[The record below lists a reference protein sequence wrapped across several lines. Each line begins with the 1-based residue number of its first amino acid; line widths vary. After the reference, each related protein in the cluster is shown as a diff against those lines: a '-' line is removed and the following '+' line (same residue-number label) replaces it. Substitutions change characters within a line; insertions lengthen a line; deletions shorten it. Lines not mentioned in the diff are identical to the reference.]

1 MQSRFIQIKYC
12 SNILIIPELLF
23 VGVSGV
29 SAVLLGGSAW
39 RFCSAVLLGGSSRR
53 ARRFFSPP
61 FTICRRMLF
70 CLSCF
75 AGCVNPDVA
84 RVASLNGFIYKF
96 VIHYS

>member
-29 SAVLLGGSAW
+29 
-39 RFCSAVLLGGSSRR
+39 SAVLLGGSSRR

>member
-29 SAVLLGGSAW
+29 SAVLLSGSAR
-39 RFCSAVLLGGSSRR
+39 RFCSAVLLGGSS
-53 ARRFFSPP
+53 RRFFSPP

>member
-23 VGVSGV
+23 VGVSGF
-29 SAVLLGGSAW
+29 SAVLLSGSAQW
-39 RFCSAVLLGGSSRR
+39 FCSAVLLGGSS
-53 ARRFFSPP
+53 RRFFSPP

>member
-29 SAVLLGGSAW
+29 SAVLLGGS
-39 RFCSAVLLGGSSRR
+39 S
-53 ARRFFSPP
+53 RRFFSPP